1 LSISWE
7 ALQIAEHWRIAW
19 GLEGEMTIAMAN
31 MADVGYAKFDRRLH
45 TAWPATMADAPFDGG
60 MGMAE
65 GGVARQW
72 LGGGAAAVI
81 YNL

>member
-19 GLEGEMTIAMAN
+19 GLEGEITIAIAN

-45 TAWPATMADAPFDGG
+45 TAWPAIRNPQWRMHHSMAGWG
-60 MGMAE
+60 W
-65 GGVARQW
+65 RK
-72 LGGGAAAVI
+72 AAWRGSG
-81 YNL
+81 